1 MTRYVLKRLLLMVPT
16 FLLITVLVFVLINLA
31 PGRPGGGGAGG
42 QTGENAQ
49 ESANAREGYR
59 LFKEQYNL
67 DKPILLNFRFMLE
80 RSDVEDEL
88 ETLVRN
94 MGAGLP
100 GEELAHGVGES
111 AARVITGLVNQEYI
125 ALDQRLQTE
134 ELTDD
139 ERAALRIEMQNA
151 GYQQVDAVRPERPDS
166 GNVRDAEDNLENWG
180 NDIVEYL
187 LDVAHDYVHVVP
199 ADAEDFWFDGYGVS
213 AREHGIEPG
222 ATSATIDGNAVVIHR
237 ALTDK
242 VRFMAVQR
250 LTVSAKRTVILG
262 DGERGSGEQEAL
274 NRAIVSEN
282 NTVALWSYG
291 LDANAEE
298 REEVLAQWSDW
309 YEENQDRFTFTT
321 GQLVQRM
328 FLDTR
333 FARYWGN
340 LAQFK
345 LGTSIRYRRPVT
357 EIIGEHW
364 KYSIFL
370 SVTSLLL
377 AYFISIPLGVL
388 AAVKQNQ
395 FADRGVGILL
405 FVLYSLP
412 SFFVASLL
420 QTHLTSATEHL
431 QWFPVDGF
439 QGVDS
444 VEVTSWARF
453 KDIVWHLVLPVTCL
467 TYGALAVLSRY
478 ARTGL
483 LDVIRSDYIRT
494 ARAKGLTEFV
504 VIVKHAVR
512 NGMIPILTLLG
523 TTLPVLIGG
532 SIIIEYIFT
541 IDGMGK
547 LMLTAITFRDYN
559 VIMGVLLISSVLTLF
574 GILLSDI
581 SYALVDPRISFD

>member
-1 MTRYVLKRLLLMVPT
+1 V
-16 FLLITVLVFVLINLA
+16 N
-31 PGRPGGGGAGG
+31 
-42 QTGENAQ
+42 
-49 ESANAREGYR
+49 
-59 LFKEQYNL
+59 
-67 DKPILLNFRFMLE
+67 
-80 RSDVEDEL
+80 ED
-88 ETLVRN
+88 
-94 MGAGLP
+94 
-100 GEELAHGVGES
+100 
-111 AARVITGLVNQEYI
+111 YI

-134 ELTDD
+134 ELTED
-139 ERAALRIEMQNA
+139 ERDALRVEMQNA
-151 GYQQVDAVRPERPDS
+151 GYQQVDAVRPDRPES
-166 GNVRDAEDNLENWG
+166 GEVRDAEDHLENWG
-180 NDIVEYL
+180 NDIVVYL
-187 LDVAHDYVHVVP
+187 LDIAHDYVHVVP
-199 ADAEDFWFDGYGVS
+199 LDAEDMWFDGYGVS
-213 AREHGIEPG
+213 ARDYGIELG
-222 ATSATIDGNAVVIHR
+222 QRTATIDGAALIIHQG
-237 ALTDK
+237 LTDK

-250 LTVSAKRTVILG
+250 LTVSSKRSVILG
-262 DGERGSGEQEAL
+262 DGERGSEEQQTL
-274 NRAIVSEN
+274 NREIVSEN
-282 NTVALWSYG
+282 NTVALWAYG
-291 LDANAEE
+291 LDAGPEE
-298 REEVLAQWSDW
+298 RAEVLALWDEW
-309 YEENQDRFTFTT
+309 FELNEERFTFTT

-328 FLDTR
+328 FFDTR
-333 FARYWGN
+333 FANYWSN
-340 LAQFK
+340 LAQLK

-357 EIIGEHW
+357 EIISEHW

-370 SVTSLLL
+370 SLASLFL

-439 QGVDS
+439 QGVNS
-444 VEVTSWARF
+444 LEVTSWERF
-453 KDIVWHLVLPVTCL
+453 KDIIWHLVLPVTCL

-494 ARAKGLTEFV
+494 ARAKGLSEFV

-547 LMLTAITFRDYN
+547 LMITAITYRDYN